1 MDGFDCT
8 EACGSQEWVFTWYG
22 WPNSTKAQNWTGQ
35 RQVSEMLNEVGRDSW
50 RLVESTVLETA
61 VVSGD
66 SYGLPEVGTPV
77 SIRWTFMREVST

>member
-1 MDGFDCT
+1 
-8 EACGSQEWVFTWYG
+8 
-22 WPNSTKAQNWTGQ
+22 
-35 RQVSEMLNEVGRDSW
+35 VSEMLNEVGRDSW